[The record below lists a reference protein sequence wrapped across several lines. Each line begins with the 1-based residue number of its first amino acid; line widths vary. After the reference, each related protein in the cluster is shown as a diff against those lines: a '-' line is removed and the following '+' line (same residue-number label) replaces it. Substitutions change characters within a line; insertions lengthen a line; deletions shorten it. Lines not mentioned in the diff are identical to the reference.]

1 MRRPPPPPACHPLS
15 NPDFDRLKAARP
27 RLWTNPKESC
37 LTCLKRDG
45 LRDAQTYRWYAD
57 DPATGR
63 RTDEIV
69 TYECVC
75 KDQWLLHLWF
85 LDAGIPLNYQRLGWD
100 DVQAVPQA
108 VVDQV
113 MGYALQAA
121 RNIAAGRNLVL
132 WSKSPGTGKTLLLA
146 LLSKFL
152 LANGFQVH
160 FSQFNEVIDLFT
172 SSWRDQA
179 EREQW
184 TRRVRNVDVLA
195 IDDWG
200 KEHKGRIEMVESMVD
215 QIVRSRVADA
225 APTIFTTNLTP
236 DEIQQG
242 YGVYAMSLLTEAAD
256 FVEVTGADYRPVR
269 RELTRQ
275 EADLGLARPI
285 TAV

>member
-1 MRRPPPPPACHPLS
+1 LKRPPPPPSCHPLS
-15 NPDFDRLKAARP
+15 DPDFKRLKATRP
-27 RLWTNPKESC
+27 RLWTDPKKSC
-37 LTCLKRDG
+37 LTCLKREG
-45 LRDAQTYRWYAD
+45 LHDAQTYRWYAD
-57 DPATGR
+57 HPDTGR

-69 TYECVC
+69 TYECNC
-75 KDQWLLHLWF
+75 QQQWLMHLWF
-85 LDAGIPLNYQRLGWD
+85 LNAGIPLNYQRLSWD
-100 DVQAVPQA
+100 DVKAVPEPIIA
-108 VVDQV
+108 QV
-113 MGYALQAA
+113 MDYALQAA
-121 RNIAAGRNLVL
+121 RNIAAGRNLIL

-146 LLSKFL
+146 LLAKFL
-152 LANGFQVH
+152 MANGWQVH

-172 SSWRDQA
+172 SSWRDKE

-215 QIVRSRVADA
+215 QIVRARVSDA

-236 DEIQQG
+236 QEIQEG

-256 FVEVTGADYRPVR
+256 FIEVTGTDYRPVR
-269 RELTRQ
+269 RELSRQ
-275 EADLGLARPI
+275 EAELGLARPI

>member
-1 MRRPPPPPACHPLS
+1 M
-15 NPDFDRLKAARP
+15 
-27 RLWTNPKESC
+27 
-37 LTCLKRDG
+37 
-45 LRDAQTYRWYAD
+45 
-57 DPATGR
+57 
-63 RTDEIV
+63 
-69 TYECVC
+69 
-75 KDQWLLHLWF
+75 HLWF
-85 LDAGIPLNYQRLGWD
+85 LNAGIPLNYQRLGWD
-100 DVQAVPQA
+100 DVKTVPQP

-113 MGYALQAA
+113 MSYALQAA
-121 RNIAAGRNLVL
+121 RNIAAGRNLIL
-132 WSKSPGTGKTLLLA
+132 WSKTPGTGKTLLLA

-152 LANGFQVH
+152 MANGFQVH

-172 SSWRDQA
+172 SSWRDKE

-200 KEHKGRIEMVESMVD
+200 KENKGRIEMVESMVD

-225 APTIFTTNLTP
+225 APTVFTTNLTP
-236 DEIQQG
+236 QEIQSG

-256 FVEVTGADYRPVR
+256 FIEVTGADYRPAR